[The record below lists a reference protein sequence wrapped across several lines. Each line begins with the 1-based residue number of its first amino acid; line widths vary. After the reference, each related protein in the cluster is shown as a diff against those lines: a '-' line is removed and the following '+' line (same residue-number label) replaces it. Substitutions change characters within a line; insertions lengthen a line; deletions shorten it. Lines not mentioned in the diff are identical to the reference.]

1 MTATTGFE
9 RDNVGLFIRKDPSA
23 VMDYYIDYST
33 FLDSGDTITTQ
44 TTTVDS
50 GITLDSSSIVT
61 GNTKI
66 KHVISGGVVGTAY
79 TVKVEANSN
88 DGLTFVHRYRIKC
101 ENIHL

>member
-9 RDNVGLFIRKDPSA
+9 RDNVGLFIRKDPAS
-23 VMDYYIDYST
+23 VIDYFIDYST
-33 FLDSGDTITTQ
+33 FLEAGDSITSQ

-66 KHVISGGVVGTAY
+66 KHVISGGTVGTAY